1 MARMSGFGDERDKGK
16 GRHNAFISFF
26 FFKLKI
32 QEMVSSLGP
41 GRAKRLNRI
50 QGSVEKSKQGRD
62 YT

>member
-1 MARMSGFGDERDKGK
+1 MVRMSGFGDERDKGK
-16 GRHNAFISFF
+16 GRPNAFISFF
-26 FFKLKI
+26 FKV
-32 QEMVSSLGP
+32 ENTGNVSSLGP

>member
-1 MARMSGFGDERDKGK
+1 MKGTK
-16 GRHNAFISFF
+16 EKEDLMLLFLF
-26 FFKLKI
+26 FFKV
-32 QEMVSSLGP
+32 ENTGNVSSLGP